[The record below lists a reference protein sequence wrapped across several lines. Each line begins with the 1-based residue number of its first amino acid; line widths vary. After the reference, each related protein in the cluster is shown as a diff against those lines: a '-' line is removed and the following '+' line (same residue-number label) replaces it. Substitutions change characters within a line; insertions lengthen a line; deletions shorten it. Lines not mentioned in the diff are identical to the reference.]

1 LFSRYGFVL
10 SLVFASSPEK
20 GPLKALSLETLRMSR
35 KNKRRE
41 NAPRRVGGTYSGN
54 HPGVKAK
61 RGKNRPKMK
70 GLALFCRRDGRI
82 PLHAGAARPPSTGR
96 RGSAAQAGR
105 GPGNLD
111 R

>member
-1 LFSRYGFVL
+1 
-10 SLVFASSPEK
+10 
-20 GPLKALSLETLRMSR
+20 MSR

-70 GLALFCRRDGRI
+70 GLALFCRGDGRI
-82 PLHAGAARPPSTGR
+82 PSQVPDGAAAVRKPPAFRRARRPRTG
-96 RGSAAQAGR
+96 
-105 GPGNLD
+105 
-111 R
+111 